1 MRALVCA
8 CTIAALFGV
17 MMMPVSAH
25 AATPEDLLKSSG
37 CMGCHAIGQKGALG
51 PDFKEIA
58 KRYRGDKNAEAK
70 LFEKVKKG
78 GGGVWGPMP
87 MPPQNEV
94 KDENIRTLVKYI
106 LSLK

>member
-8 CTIAALFGV
+8 CALAALFSV
-17 MMMPVSAH
+17 TMMPASAH
-25 AATPEDLLKSSG
+25 AATPEDLMKASG
-37 CMGCHAIGQKGALG
+37 CLGCHAIGKEGPLG
-51 PDFKEIA
+51 PDFKQIA
-58 KRYRGDKNAEAK
+58 KKYRSDKNAEAK

-78 GGGVWGPMP
+78 GGGVWGSMP

-94 KDENIRTLVKYI
+94 KDGDIRTLVKYV